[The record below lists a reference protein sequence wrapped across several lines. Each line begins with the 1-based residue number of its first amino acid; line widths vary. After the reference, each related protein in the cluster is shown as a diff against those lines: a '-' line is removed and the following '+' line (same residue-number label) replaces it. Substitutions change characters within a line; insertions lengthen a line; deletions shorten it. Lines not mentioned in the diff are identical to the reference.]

1 MSTLVGSLIEALGT
15 KMATAFPGYSII
27 YGMPV
32 PNGIRVPTGN
42 AVRIHYMQERGT
54 YSGSQAGG
62 VVRVSPMI
70 AITVEKAYSSDS
82 TTLATHKASIDTGAD
97 LRQAVADMILKHLMG
112 TAPITAFAGQAL
124 WISAYMLTPSVLD
137 IGPGQSTESV
147 TAEFTFNFS
156 NTYEGR

>member
-1 MSTLVGSLIEALGT
+1 MATLVGALIEVLGDKLGDT
-15 KMATAFPGYSII
+15 FPDHQII

-32 PNGIRVPTGN
+32 PNGIRAATGDT
-42 AVRIHYMQERGT
+42 VRIHYMQERGT

-70 AITVEKAYSSDS
+70 SITVESAYSSDS
-82 TTLATHKASIDTGAD
+82 TELATHQASIDTGAD
-97 LRQAVADMILKHLMG
+97 LRQAVADMIMDHLMG
-112 TAPITAFAGQAL
+112 TAPIAVFAGQAL
-124 WISAYMLTPSVLD
+124 WISAYTLTPAVLD